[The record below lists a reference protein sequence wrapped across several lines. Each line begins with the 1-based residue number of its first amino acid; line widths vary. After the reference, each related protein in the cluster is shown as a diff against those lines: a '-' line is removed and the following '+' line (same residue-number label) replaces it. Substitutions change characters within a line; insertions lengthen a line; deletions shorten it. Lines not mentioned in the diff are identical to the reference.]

1 MFKKQA
7 VLFTLVLICAFAVF
21 AVGCESTGENTKRGA
36 VGGALVG
43 SIVGGAIGYQTGHPL
58 AGAAIGAGAGAL
70 TGAVIG
76 DKIDTRNARNKEQIM
91 TSGEKLGISDVIVLS
106 KSGLN
111 DDAIVDKIAKT
122 GSVYNLS
129 VEEIE
134 ALRKEGVST
143 RVINFMMS
151 TTKK

>member
-1 MFKKQA
+1 MFKKHV
-7 VLFTLVLICAFAVF
+7 VLFTLVLVCVFAVF

-36 VGGALVG
+36 IGGALVG

-91 TSGEKLGISDVIVLS
+91 TSGEKLGISDVIVLA
-106 KSGLN
+106 KSGLS
-111 DDAIVDKIAKT
+111 DDAIIDKIAKT

-151 TTKK
+151 TVKK